1 MSSGPPGRLFFL
13 RDTVNWHIQGGRVLT
28 DRGLATTDLSVTG
41 GILSEVQA
49 TCASAIDADGL
60 LVLPGIVDIHGDG
73 FERQIMPRP
82 GVRFDTALALKD
94 TDRQLVANGV
104 TTAFHGVTVSWEP
117 GLRSL
122 EAAEHLIV
130 ALCDLRDT
138 LGCDTRLHLRW
149 ETFALDQMAQVI
161 QWLSLSPRPIIAFND
176 HTTGSVL
183 NGTIARKIGQMA
195 ERSGLSR
202 EAYMRLLDEIWSRR
216 AEVVIAIEKLAA
228 TARANGNV
236 LLAHD
241 EASPEERMYFRDL
254 GAKASE
260 FPLTLETAKAARQ
273 MGEDVILGAPNVV
286 RGGSHNG
293 ALNAREAIRAGL
305 CTVLTSDYHYP
316 SPLHAAFRLSSP
328 DASDFPSIWNLVS
341 ANPARV
347 AGLDDRGLLVAGRRA
362 DLILVDAGDPAHPRV
377 VATMVH
383 GQIVYSAGLSRV
395 DRRSAQR
402 SPVSKAS

>member
-1 MSSGPPGRLFFL
+1 M
-13 RDTVNWHIQGGRVLT
+13 DWHIRGGRVLT
-28 DRGLATTDLSVTG
+28 DRGLATGDLSVTG
-41 GILSEVQA
+41 GALSEDLAAQA
-49 TCASAIDADGL
+49 AVIDADGL

-82 GVRFDTALALKD
+82 SVRFDTALALKD

-122 EAAEHLIV
+122 EAAEHLVRVLWDI
-130 ALCDLRDT
+130 RGT
-138 LGCDTRLHLRW
+138 LACDTRLHLRW
-149 ETFALDQMAQVI
+149 ETFALDQLAQVVD
-161 QWLSLSPRPIIAFND
+161 WLSLSPRPIVAIND

-183 NGTIARKIGQMA
+183 KGTIARKIGQMA
-195 ERSGLSR
+195 ERSGLSQPDYK
-202 EAYMRLLDEIWSRR
+202 ALLDRVWSRR
-216 AEVVIAIEKLAA
+216 DDVAAAIEALASA
-228 TARANGNV
+228 ARANGNV

-241 EASPEERMYFRDL
+241 EASPEQRAYFRAL

-260 FPLTLETAKAARQ
+260 FPLTLETAIAARE

-293 ALNAREAIRAGL
+293 ALNAADAIRAGH

-316 SPLHAAFRLSSP
+316 SPLHAAFKLSSP
-328 DASDFPSIWNLVS
+328 DASDFPSTWDLVS

-347 AGLDDRGLLVAGRRA
+347 AGLDDRGSLSVGHRA
-362 DLILVDAGDPAHPRV
+362 DLILVDAADPAHPRV
-377 VATMVH
+377 VATMVQ
-383 GQIVYSAGLSRV
+383 GRIVYSSGDLRV
-395 DRRSAQR
+395 NPALGISIA
-402 SPVSKAS
+402 AE

>member
-1 MSSGPPGRLFFL
+1 M

-28 DRGLATTDLSVTG
+28 DKGLATADLSIAG

-49 TCASAIDADGL
+49 PNTSIIDADGL

-122 EAAEHLIV
+122 EAAKQLIG

-138 LGCDTRLHLRW
+138 LSCDTRVHLRW
-149 ETFALDQMAQVI
+149 ETFALDQMAQVV

-202 EAYMRLLDEIWSRR
+202 EEYMTLLDQIWSRR
-216 AEVVIAIEKLAA
+216 AEVAIAIGKLAA

-241 EASPEERMYFRDL
+241 EASPEERIYFRGL
-254 GAKASE
+254 GARASE

-293 ALNAREAIRAGL
+293 VLNATEAIRAGL

-328 DASDFPSIWNLVS
+328 GASDFPLIWNLVS

-347 AGLDDRGLLVAGRRA
+347 AGLDDRGSLVAGRRA
-362 DLILVDAGDPAHPRV
+362 DLILVDAGDPEHPRV

-383 GQIVYSAGLSRV
+383 GQIVYSSGLPRV

-402 SPVSKAS
+402 WPVNETS

>member
-1 MSSGPPGRLFFL
+1 M
-13 RDTVNWHIQGGRVLT
+13 DWHIQGGRILT
-28 DRGLATTDLSVTG
+28 EQGFETADLSISG
-41 GILSEVQA
+41 GMLSELRA
-49 TCASAIDADGL
+49 ADASIIDADGL

-82 GVRFDTALALKD
+82 GVRFDTALALRD

-122 EAAEHLIV
+122 DAAKQLIRAV
-130 ALCDLRDT
+130 CDLRDT

-149 ETFALDQMAQVI
+149 ESFALDQMAQVAR
-161 QWLSLSPRPIIAFND
+161 WLSLSPRPIIAVND

-202 EAYMRLLDEIWSRR
+202 EQYMTLLDQIWSRR
-216 AEVVIAIEKLAA
+216 AEVEIAIGRLAA

-241 EASPEERMYFRDL
+241 EASPEERMYFRAL

-293 ALNAREAIRAGL
+293 ALNATEAVRAGL

-328 DASDFPSIWNLVS
+328 DAGDFRLIWNLVS

-347 AGLDDRGLLVAGRRA
+347 AGLDDRGSLVAGRRA
-362 DLILVDAGDPAHPRV
+362 DLILVDAGDPEHPRV
-377 VATMVH
+377 MATMVH
-383 GQIVYSAGLSRV
+383 GQIVYCSGLSRT
-395 DRRSAQR
+395 DRRCAQR
-402 SPVSKAS
+402 SPVEKVS

>member
-1 MSSGPPGRLFFL
+1 M
-13 RDTVNWHIQGGRVLT
+13 NWLIQGGRVLT
-28 DRGLATTDLSVTG
+28 EQGLATGDLSVTCG
-41 GILSEVQA
+41 FLSEV
-49 TCASAIDADGL
+49 SAAHAPVIDAEGL

-82 GVRFDTALALKD
+82 GVRFDTAMALRD

-122 EAAEHLIV
+122 EAAEKLIGV
-130 ALCDLRDT
+130 LCDIRDT
-138 LGCDTRLHLRW
+138 LACDTRLHLRW
-149 ETFALDQMAQVI
+149 ETFALDQMKQVI
-161 QWLSLSPRPIIAFND
+161 KWLSLVPRPIIALND

-202 EAYMRLLDEIWSRR
+202 EDYMALLDRVWSRR
-216 AEVVIAIEKLAA
+216 GEVATAVKALASA
-228 TARANGNV
+228 ARANGNV
-236 LLAHD
+236 ILAHD
-241 EASPEERMYFRDL
+241 EASPEERVHFRAL
-254 GAKASE
+254 GAQASE

-293 ALNAREAIRAGL
+293 ALNATDAIRAGL

-316 SPLHAAFRLSSP
+316 SPLHAAFRLSSSG
-328 DASDFPSIWNLVS
+328 ASDFPLIWNLVS

-347 AGLDDRGLLVAGRRA
+347 ARLDDRGSLVAGRRA
-362 DLILVDAGDPAHPRV
+362 DLILVDADNPVHPHV
-377 VATMVH
+377 VATMVQ
-383 GQIVYSAGLSRV
+383 GKIVYSSGLLQRKRPAGTSI
-395 DRRSAQR
+395 A
-402 SPVSKAS
+402 AE

>member
-1 MSSGPPGRLFFL
+1 M
-13 RDTVNWHIQGGRVLT
+13 NWHIQGGRTLT
-28 DRGLATTDLSVTG
+28 DRGLATSDLSVVG
-41 GILSEVQA
+41 GLFTEVRAADAQV
-49 TCASAIDADGL
+49 IDADGL

-82 GVRFDTALALKD
+82 GVHFDTGLALKD
-94 TDRQLVANGV
+94 TDRQLVANGI

-122 EAAEHLIV
+122 EAAKQLIGV
-130 ALCDLRDT
+130 LCGIRDS
-138 LGCDTRLHLRW
+138 LACDTRLHLRW
-149 ETFALDQMAQVI
+149 ETFALDQMAQVME
-161 QWLSLSPRPIIAFND
+161 WLSLSPPPIIALND

-183 NGTIARKIGQMA
+183 KGTIARKIGQMA

-202 EAYMRLLDEIWSRR
+202 EDYMTLLDRIWSRR
-216 AEVVIAIEKLAA
+216 DDVATAIETMASAA
-228 TARANGNV
+228 KANGNV

-241 EASPEERMYFRDL
+241 EASPEERRYFRAL
-254 GAKASE
+254 GAEASE

-293 ALNAREAIRAGL
+293 ALNAADAIRDGL

-316 SPLHAAFRLSSP
+316 SPLHAAFKLSSP
-328 DASDFPSIWNLVS
+328 GASDFPMVWNLVS

-347 AGLDDRGLLVAGRRA
+347 AGLDDRGSLNIGRRA
-362 DLILVDAGDPAHPRV
+362 DVILVDACDPAHPHV
-377 VATMVH
+377 VATMVQ
-383 GQIVYSAGLSRV
+383 GKIVYSSGRLGRKPALGTPIDAG
-395 DRRSAQR
+395 
-402 SPVSKAS
+402 